1 MVSFSRSFVN
11 ALTEDKFQIL
21 LSMLSHLIWSEKKI
35 FEKNMSDLE
44 TRDFI
49 ALELLVKQTSLI
61 CNVS

>member
-11 ALTEDKFQIL
+11 ALTEDEFQIL
-21 LSMLSHLIWSEKKI
+21 LSMLFHSIWSEKKI

-49 ALELLVKQTSLI
+49 ALRTSCKTNFFNLQR
-61 CNVS
+61 